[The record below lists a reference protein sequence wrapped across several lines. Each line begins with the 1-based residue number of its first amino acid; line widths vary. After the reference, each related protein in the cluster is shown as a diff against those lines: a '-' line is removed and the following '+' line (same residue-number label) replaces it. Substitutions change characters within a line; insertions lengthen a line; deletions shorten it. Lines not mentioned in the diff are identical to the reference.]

1 MSFVYLCFAYHC
13 KLRMTDNQIIVAI
26 IFGSGVFTGI
36 TNYFLTCDLKL
47 KTKENWIRFFA
58 SIFLSTCAALTVP
71 LFLQILSNNLLD
83 QANFK
88 NKLIF
93 SGFYVLA
100 GFFAKRYLDDL
111 YAKIK
116 NLEKKVEE
124 QEKETEKKLS
134 QTTKDT
140 EAVNKKV
147 EDLEE
152 SIEEVEPENISN
164 EIRES
169 LKSNADFNLN
179 DTEIS
184 DLIKSLYSPK
194 YSLRTLNGISK
205 EAKITVD
212 RLRPVLDHL
221 KHFGFAETKVGS
233 DGTTYWRLLKY
244 PIKIYSANYGIAG
257 HYTDVTA
264 IINNMISKGDYHGI
278 ASQAFLG
285 INDPAPGIVK
295 KLKVHYR
302 IHGKEKDFTVN
313 EGDTFKIE

>member
-1 MSFVYLCFAYHC
+1 ML
-13 KLRMTDNQIIVAI
+13 DNQIIVAT
-26 IFGSGVFTGI
+26 IFGTGLLTGT
-36 TNYFLTCDLKL
+36 TNYFLTCDLNL
-47 KTKENWIRFFA
+47 KSRENWIKFFA
-58 SIFLSTCAALTVP
+58 SVFLSTCAALTVP

-83 QANFK
+83 QATFK

-93 SGFYVLA
+93 TGFCIIA

-116 NLEKKVEE
+116 NLEKKVDKQEE
-124 QEKETEKKLS
+124 ETEKKLS

-140 EAVNKKV
+140 EAINKKV

-152 SIEEVEPENISN
+152 STEEVELENISN

-169 LKSNADFNLN
+169 LKSSASFGLT

-184 DLIKSLYSPK
+184 DLIKSFYSPK
-194 YSLRTLNGISK
+194 YSQRSLSGISK
-205 EAKITVD
+205 ESKIPVD
-212 RLRPVLDHL
+212 KLRPTMDHL
-221 KHFGFAETKVGS
+221 KHFGFAETKIGA

-257 HYTDVTA
+257 HYTDVA
-264 IINNMISKGDYHGI
+264 PAINNMISKGDYHGL
-278 ASQAFLG
+278 ATQEFFG
-285 INDPAPGIVK
+285 IKDPAPGIVK

-302 IHGKEKDFTVN
+302 IHGKEKDFTVK
-313 EGDTFKIE
+313 EGDAFKIE